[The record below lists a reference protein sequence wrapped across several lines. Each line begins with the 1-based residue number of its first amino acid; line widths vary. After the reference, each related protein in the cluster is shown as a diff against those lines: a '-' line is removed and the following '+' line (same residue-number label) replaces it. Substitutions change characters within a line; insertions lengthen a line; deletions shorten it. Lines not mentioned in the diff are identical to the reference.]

1 MQGNMAT
8 MTNQSKTSSASDLT
22 CKWCSKAFSSE
33 RTLSAHM
40 CVKKRRW
47 ADRDMTHTR
56 LGYRVFQMFYEMNTT
71 VSKPKSQ
78 EDFIRSQY
86 YEGFIKFGR
95 SCIRNEYLNPEQ
107 FAEWLIKNGKKL
119 ADWSKDK
126 LYDEYLLEYV
136 KKEPGMKA
144 LERTITY
151 ISKWSEETE
160 QEWNKY
166 FEAVT
171 TPRAVHD
178 IRAAKV
184 SPWVLY
190 LSVTGDK
197 LLERFS
203 DEQVEMIQHIIDA
216 TFWMKVFSNNK
227 EEVKVIKDTCEVAK
241 I

>member
-1 MQGNMAT
+1 MIKPLENSLE
-8 MTNQSKTSSASDLT
+8 SKPT
-22 CKWCSKAFSSE
+22 CKWCDKSFSSE

-47 ADRDMTHTR
+47 ADKDLTHIR
-56 LGYRVFQMFYEMNTT
+56 LGFRVFQMFYELNTT
-71 VSKPKSQ
+71 ASKTKTQ

-86 YEGFIKFGR
+86 YEGFTKFGR
-95 SCIRNEYLNPEQ
+95 SCLVNEYLNPEK

-144 LERTITY
+144 LERTIMY
-151 ISKWSEETE
+151 LSKWSEDSNED
-160 QEWNKY
+160 WNKY
-166 FEAVT
+166 FDKVT

-178 IRAAKV
+178 LRAAKV
-184 SPWVLY
+184 SPWILY
-190 LSVTGDK
+190 LSDTGGN

-203 DEQVEMIQHIIDA
+203 DEQVKMIEHIIDA
-216 TFWMKVFSNNK
+216 KFWMKVFANNK
-227 EEVKVIKDTCEVAK
+227 EEVREIKETCAVAG